1 VTLVDFEPQVE
12 PSDGFGVRRRH
23 LPTRARWTIGAA
35 AAIVGLA
42 VAATTGPNIVL
53 GALAGLI
60 AFAGALY
67 LTSRAVEGP
76 RRAFDRLVSV
86 VVTAM
91 FTAVVLPLISVIWT
105 VIERGSNRFDVEFF
119 TESMRSVVGEGGG
132 GQHAIIGTFVIT
144 GITALIS
151 VPIGILVAVYLV
163 EYSPTSPR
171 LARSVTMM
179 VDVMTGIPSIVAGL
193 FAYSLFVIFQG
204 PGARSGMAGAVA
216 LSVLMVP
223 VVVRSSEE
231 MLRLVPNE
239 LREASAALGVP
250 KWRTIVKVVLP
261 TAIAGLMTSVTL
273 AIARVI
279 GETAPLLITAGLA
292 QDTNWNP
299 FDGRMTTLPVMAYYG
314 YASPGFP
321 PEPGYDRGWTAAL
334 VLVLM
339 VVTLFVIARILTKV
353 FQPKGLR

>member
-1 VTLVDFEPQVE
+1 MTLIDFEPTIS

-23 LPTRARWTIGAA
+23 LPRRTRWAIGGAA
-35 AAIVGLA
+35 TFVAAA
-42 VAATTGPNIVL
+42 VALVTGPNWFL
-53 GALAGLI
+53 AALAGLVT
-60 AFAGALY
+60 FALATY
-67 LTSRAVEGP
+67 VASRAVEGP
-76 RRAFDRLVSV
+76 RRALDRLVGV
-86 VVTAM
+86 VVTAT
-91 FTAVVLPLISVIWT
+91 FVAIVLPLVSVIWT
-105 VIERGSNRFDVEFF
+105 VVERGSNRFDVEFF
-119 TESMRSVVGEGGG
+119 TETMRSVVGEGGG
-132 GQHAIIGTFVIT
+132 GQHAIIGTLIIT
-144 GITALIS
+144 GLATLIS
-151 VPIGILVAVYLV
+151 VPIGIFVAVYLV
-163 EYSPTSPR
+163 EYAGSSPR

-193 FAYSLFVIFQG
+193 FSYALFVIFWGQG
-204 PGARSGMAGAVA
+204 TRSGIAGAVA
-216 LSVLMVP
+216 LSVLMIP
-223 VVVRSSEE
+223 VVVRASEE

-261 TAIAGLMTSVTL
+261 TAIAGLLTGVTL

-314 YASPGFP
+314 YAAPGFP

-334 VLVLM
+334 VLVLI